1 MLRLLLAMLFCTRN
15 IAGASCATMMTGVA
29 PAAEYSS
36 STPKFTPEDQPSTS
50 CSAHDDAMDNNQPN
64 LDNNPGAE
72 PAIMLDAGTAT
83 LLAGGSLGMLLL
95 IRTIMKKIHDA
106 ETTAATLI
114 QSAYRRCLACRFA
127 RSLLQAKLAI
137 HAATSMLA
145 SRAASTIQRAALKY
159 IIRQRATLLSPHV
172 NNSDMTPPTPP
183 QQRKVSRPTTA
194 SEFDDVAAEQQA
206 QRRAPTKR
214 AREAKARAGGD
225 AQKEDEAELSA
236 RHGLTPWTARLA
248 AALFPMMQPTPEF
261 TSGQIDSLKKSLAL
275 RMSNIEVHLKGPMAS
290 SLCNATKL
298 ALFEVSGSPAFGSAG
313 DLGGGDPPAPTPHA
327 TALARAVCA
336 LLKAWA

>member
-127 RSLLQAKLAI
+127 RSLLQRALTI

-145 SRAASTIQRAALKY
+145 SRAASTIQQAALKY
-159 IIRQRATLLSPHV
+159 IISQRVETGHP
-172 NNSDMTPPTPP
+172 
-183 QQRKVSRPTTA
+183 
-194 SEFDDVAAEQQA
+194 
-206 QRRAPTKR
+206 
-214 AREAKARAGGD
+214 
-225 AQKEDEAELSA
+225 
-236 RHGLTPWTARLA
+236 
-248 AALFPMMQPTPEF
+248 
-261 TSGQIDSLKKSLAL
+261 AL
-275 RMSNIEVHLKGPMAS
+275 RM
-290 SLCNATKL
+290 
-298 ALFEVSGSPAFGSAG
+298 ALRLRGGGDDKEDDESGSSQRFNDEEASILLP
-313 DLGGGDPPAPTPHA
+313 LGGGAGPERGANQGKRPAPGRGAKERRREKRAKEHGPH
-327 TALARAVCA
+327 
-336 LLKAWA
+336 LLYGTRPPPRPPTQPPPPPPPPPKPPPPPRTQRGAWYTLLLVL